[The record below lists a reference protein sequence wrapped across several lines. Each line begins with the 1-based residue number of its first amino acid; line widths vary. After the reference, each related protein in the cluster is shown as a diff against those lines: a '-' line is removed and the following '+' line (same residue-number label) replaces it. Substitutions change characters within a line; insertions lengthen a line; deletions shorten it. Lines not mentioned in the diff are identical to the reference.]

1 MPTPT
6 VRRLQLGNELRH
18 LRERAA
24 LDLTDAAEVIE
35 RSWSVVSKLENGMTG
50 IRQKP
55 LRELVQYYKDHVGT
69 GDDGTPADGGDLIEP
84 EEFVELN
91 KGAENRGRWRGYRS
105 IYPKWFRMAVDL
117 EADAEVIN
125 LYQSEI
131 IHGLFQ
137 TEDYMR
143 ALFRDGMLRSI
154 NESTEA
160 AVRARLERQ
169 HILTDSEAVRVTAV
183 LSESCLRRQVG
194 GPEVMREQLHRLALL
209 SEQPNICLHVAPFSC
224 RTAAGLPYPFVQFRV
239 PAIGTKSPPLEF
251 VFVEQYHNGD
261 YLDEPNEV
269 AEYSELWNG
278 LLGAALDPA
287 ETRELLHRAADQH

>member
-18 LRERAA
+18 LRERAGRE
-24 LDLTDAAEVIE
+24 LVDAAEVIE
-35 RSWSVVSKLENGMTG
+35 RSWSVVSKLENGITG

-55 LRELVQYYKDHVGT
+55 LRELVEYYKDHIGT
-69 GDDGTPADGGDLIEP
+69 HADGTPADGGEP
-84 EEFVELN
+84 VDADEFVELN

-105 IYPKWFRMAVDL
+105 LYPKWFRMAVDL
-117 EADAEVIN
+117 ESDAEVIN

-154 NESTEA
+154 NESAES
-160 AVRARLERQ
+160 AVKARLERQ
-169 HILTDSEAVRVTAV
+169 AILTDGEAARVTAV
-183 LSESCLRRQVG
+183 LSESCVRRQVG
-194 GPEVMREQLHRLALL
+194 GPEVMRAQLRHLVEL
-209 SEQPNICLHVAPFSC
+209 SEQPNIGLHVAPFSC

-239 PAIGTKSPPLEF
+239 PSVGAKSPPLEF
-251 VFVEQYHNGD
+251 VFVEQFHNGD
-261 YLDEPNEV
+261 YLDEPDEV
-269 AEYSELWNG
+269 AEYGDLWNG
-278 LLGAALDPA
+278 LLGAALDTA
-287 ETRELLHRAADQH
+287 ESREFLLRTAEQH